1 MKTTGLE
8 IANGCLSAS
17 ALCLINLSFMMS
29 NDCLKASVETSD
41 RHALSHHS
49 VGTAE
54 EANNNKDTFSKW
66 STNGIET
73 ILKSQNTNCIYLIG
87 NSPL

>member
-1 MKTTGLE
+1 MKP
-8 IANGCLSAS
+8 
-17 ALCLINLSFMMS
+17 LIH
-29 NDCLKASVETSD
+29 
-41 RHALSHHS
+41 HALSHHS

-73 ILKSQNTNCIYLIG
+73 ILKSQNTNCNTLKWFDCNQWQYHCKTKANQNEQQIAKEQKS
-87 NSPL
+87 N